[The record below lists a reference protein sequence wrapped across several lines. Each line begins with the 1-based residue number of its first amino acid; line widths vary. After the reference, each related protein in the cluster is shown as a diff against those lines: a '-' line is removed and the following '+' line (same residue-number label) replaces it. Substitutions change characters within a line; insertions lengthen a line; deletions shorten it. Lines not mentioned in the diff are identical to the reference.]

1 MVLVSNYKHIPLDFC
16 CICISSFVVFV
27 FLFKQNIFV
36 PKLHLYLFFLFLR
49 HDKFVLKVRVSHIS
63 IWLYVYFF
71 FDGICISLKTNP
83 ICSLIV
89 CSAGA
94 RRKAGPS
101 HTSYFFFIGTIMLP
115 NAQYLYYFPPT
126 IILSKTK

>member
-63 IWLYVYFF
+63 IWLNWPPGPARVSFF
-71 FDGICISLKTNP
+71 LMSRPGQL
-83 ICSLIV
+83 
-89 CSAGA
+89 G
-94 RRKAGPS
+94 
-101 HTSYFFFIGTIMLP
+101 
-115 NAQYLYYFPPT
+115 
-126 IILSKTK
+126 